1 MLQAP
6 DHSAEG
12 SQGVGECGHGIGGV
26 GEGKGCPLP
35 CPLCPWLSP
44 FHPPVGLPHPWV
56 LEKGLLVPAG
66 AGQWGPS
73 PFPALGG
80 AGCSQAVSSSVLGWG
95 F

>member
-6 DHSAEG
+6 DRSAEG
-12 SQGVGECGHGIGGV
+12 SQGVGECGRGMGGWAR
-26 GEGKGCPLP
+26 GKGALCLVPSVPGCPL
-35 CPLCPWLSP
+35 ST
-44 FHPPVGLPHPWV
+44 PPVGLPHPWV

-80 AGCSQAVSSSVLGWG
+80 AGCSQALSSSVLGWG